1 MGWKFPRTL
10 KLDISVSL
18 ENFFISVANLTEV
31 ASASFI
37 SKQTFQRFPIAVAQV
52 KAGNNSRIQVLSE
65 IWQIVYS
72 LYESNEITEKVYN
85 NIQINT
91 RKLHSG
97 ELRLIKLY
105 SDISNRHNAYE
116 LKQ

>member
-37 SKQTFQRFPIAVAQV
+37 SKQTFQRFPIDLVQV
-52 KAGNNSRIQVLSE
+52 KAGNNSRKVLSE
-65 IWQIVYS
+65 IWKIVYS
-72 LYESNEITEKVYN
+72 LYESKEITQKVYN
-85 NIQINT
+85 NIQFNAM
-91 RKLHSG
+91 KLHSG

-105 SDISNRHNAYE
+105 SDISNRYNAYE

>member
-18 ENFFISVANLTEV
+18 ENVFISVGNLTEV

-37 SKQTFQRFPIAVAQV
+37 SKQTFQRFPIALAQV
-52 KAGNNSRIQVLSE
+52 KAGNNSRKVLSE

-72 LYESNEITEKVYN
+72 LYESKEIAEKVYN

-91 RKLHSG
+91 MKLHSG

-105 SDISNRHNAYE
+105 SDISNRHYAYE
-116 LKQ
+116 LKK

>member
-18 ENFFISVANLTEV
+18 ENFFISVANLTEA

-37 SKQTFQRFPIAVAQV
+37 SKKTFQRFPIALAQV
-52 KAGNNSRIQVLSE
+52 KAGNNSRKVLSE

-72 LYESNEITEKVYN
+72 LYESKEITEKVYN

-91 RKLHSG
+91 MKLHSG

-105 SDISNRHNAYE
+105 SDISNRHYAYE

>member
-37 SKQTFQRFPIAVAQV
+37 SKQTFQRFPIALAQV
-52 KAGNNSRIQVLSE
+52 KAGNNSRKVLSE

-72 LYESNEITEKVYN
+72 LYESKEIAEKVYN
-85 NIQINT
+85 IIQINT
-91 RKLHSG
+91 MKLHSG

-105 SDISNRHNAYE
+105 SDISNRHYAYE
-116 LKQ
+116 LKK